1 MDEEIAIIDSNTR
14 IEKIK
19 NFFIKKRKP
28 LILFLSFIIVILIIF
43 FGFGEYKKKKQ
54 IKVSD
59 LYYNAIIE
67 YSDQNK
73 EKIAQDL
80 IGIINKKDTT
90 YSPLSLYFIIDKNL
104 VSDKQEINDLFST
117 IINDVSLEKEI
128 KNLIIYKK
136 ALFFADYVEENELLE
151 ILNPLMNDAQT
162 GLDTLHLVLGA
173 GYSEWH
179 KDRLHERNNQKGN
192 PDYLM
197 PDIGYYFTGDV
208 NTTGTKVSEGGG
220 DGYQNDIASNI
231 SNFYMTDSVSRNS
244 PTMSSCSLQINDNSG
259 EI

>member
-14 IEKIK
+14 IEKLK

-28 LILFLSFIIVILIIF
+28 LILFLSLIIVILITF

-54 IKVSD
+54 IKISD

-117 IINDVSLEKEI
+117 IINEVSLEKEI

-151 ILNPLMNDAQT
+151 ILNPLIKTESVWSSHA
-162 GLDTLHLVLGA
+162 LYLLG
-173 GYSEWH
+173 E
-179 KDRLHERNNQKGN
+179 
-192 PDYLM
+192 
-197 PDIGYYFTGDV
+197 YYFSKNEKRKSKEFFNKIQSLKNV
-208 NTTGTKVSEGGG
+208 NQDIQKETQKRLNRDFSE
-220 DGYQNDIASNI
+220 
-231 SNFYMTDSVSRNS
+231 
-244 PTMSSCSLQINDNSG
+244 
-259 EI
+259 

>member
-1 MDEEIAIIDSNTR
+1 MDEEIAIIDTNTR
-14 IEKIK
+14 IEKLK

-28 LILFLSFIIVILIIF
+28 LILFLSLIIIILITF

-54 IKVSD
+54 IKISD

-73 EKIAQDL
+73 EKITQDL

-117 IINDVSLEKEI
+117 IINEVSLEKEI

-151 ILNPLMNDAQT
+151 ILNPLIKTESVWSSHA
-162 GLDTLHLVLGA
+162 LFLLG
-173 GYSEWH
+173 E
-179 KDRLHERNNQKGN
+179 
-192 PDYLM
+192 
-197 PDIGYYFTGDV
+197 YYFSKNEKRKSKEFFNKIQSLKNV
-208 NTTGTKVSEGGG
+208 NQDIQKETQKRLNRDFSE
-220 DGYQNDIASNI
+220 
-231 SNFYMTDSVSRNS
+231 
-244 PTMSSCSLQINDNSG
+244 
-259 EI
+259 

>member
-14 IEKIK
+14 IEKLK

-28 LILFLSFIIVILIIF
+28 LILFLSLIIIILITF

-54 IKVSD
+54 IKISD

-80 IGIINKKDTT
+80 ICIINKKDTT

-117 IINDVSLEKEI
+117 IINEVSLEKEI

-151 ILNPLMNDAQT
+151 ILNPLIKTESVWSSHA
-162 GLDTLHLVLGA
+162 LYLLG
-173 GYSEWH
+173 E
-179 KDRLHERNNQKGN
+179 
-192 PDYLM
+192 
-197 PDIGYYFTGDV
+197 YYFSKNEKRKSKEFFNKIQSLKNV
-208 NTTGTKVSEGGG
+208 NQDIQKETQKRLNRDFSE
-220 DGYQNDIASNI
+220 
-231 SNFYMTDSVSRNS
+231 
-244 PTMSSCSLQINDNSG
+244 
-259 EI
+259 

>member
-14 IEKIK
+14 IEKLK

-28 LILFLSFIIVILIIF
+28 LILFLSLIIIILITF

-54 IKVSD
+54 IKISD

-80 IGIINKKDTT
+80 ISIINKKDTT

-117 IINDVSLEKEI
+117 IINEVSLEKEI

-151 ILNPLMNDAQT
+151 ILNPLIKTESVWSSHA
-162 GLDTLHLVLGA
+162 LYLLG
-173 GYSEWH
+173 E
-179 KDRLHERNNQKGN
+179 
-192 PDYLM
+192 
-197 PDIGYYFTGDV
+197 YYFSKNEKRKSKEFFNKIQSLKNV
-208 NTTGTKVSEGGG
+208 NQDIQKETQKRLNRDFSE
-220 DGYQNDIASNI
+220 
-231 SNFYMTDSVSRNS
+231 
-244 PTMSSCSLQINDNSG
+244 
-259 EI
+259 

>member
-14 IEKIK
+14 IEKLK

-28 LILFLSFIIVILIIF
+28 LILFLSLIIIILITF

-54 IKVSD
+54 IKISD

-117 IINDVSLEKEI
+117 IINEVSLEKEI

-151 ILNPLMNDAQT
+151 ILNPLIKTESVWSSHA
-162 GLDTLHLVLGA
+162 LYLLG
-173 GYSEWH
+173 E
-179 KDRLHERNNQKGN
+179 
-192 PDYLM
+192 
-197 PDIGYYFTGDV
+197 YYFSKNEKRKSKEFFNKIQSLKNV
-208 NTTGTKVSEGGG
+208 NQDIQKETQKRLNRDFSE
-220 DGYQNDIASNI
+220 
-231 SNFYMTDSVSRNS
+231 
-244 PTMSSCSLQINDNSG
+244 
-259 EI
+259 

>member
-1 MDEEIAIIDSNTR
+1 MDEEIAIIDTNTR
-14 IEKIK
+14 IEKLK

-28 LILFLSFIIVILIIF
+28 LILFLSLIIVILITF

-54 IKVSD
+54 IKISD

-73 EKIAQDL
+73 EKITQDL

-117 IINDVSLEKEI
+117 IINEVSLEKEI

-151 ILNPLMNDAQT
+151 ILNPLIKTESVWSSHA
-162 GLDTLHLVLGA
+162 LYLLG
-173 GYSEWH
+173 E
-179 KDRLHERNNQKGN
+179 
-192 PDYLM
+192 
-197 PDIGYYFTGDV
+197 YYFSKNEKRKSKEFFNKIQSLKNV
-208 NTTGTKVSEGGG
+208 NQDIQKETQKRLNRDFSE
-220 DGYQNDIASNI
+220 
-231 SNFYMTDSVSRNS
+231 
-244 PTMSSCSLQINDNSG
+244 
-259 EI
+259 

>member
-14 IEKIK
+14 IEKLK

-28 LILFLSFIIVILIIF
+28 LILFLSLIIIILITF

-54 IKVSD
+54 IKISD

-117 IINDVSLEKEI
+117 IINEVSLEKEI

-151 ILNPLMNDAQT
+151 ILNPLIKTESVWSSHA
-162 GLDTLHLVLGA
+162 LFLLG
-173 GYSEWH
+173 E
-179 KDRLHERNNQKGN
+179 
-192 PDYLM
+192 
-197 PDIGYYFTGDV
+197 YYFSKNEKRKSKEFFNKIQSLKNV
-208 NTTGTKVSEGGG
+208 NQDIQKETQKRLNRDFSE
-220 DGYQNDIASNI
+220 
-231 SNFYMTDSVSRNS
+231 
-244 PTMSSCSLQINDNSG
+244 
-259 EI
+259 

>member
-14 IEKIK
+14 IEKLK

-28 LILFLSFIIVILIIF
+28 LIFFLSFIIVILITF
-43 FGFGEYKKKKQ
+43 FGLGEYKKNKQ
-54 IKVSD
+54 IKISD

-117 IINDVSLEKEI
+117 IINEVSLEKEI

-151 ILNPLMNDAQT
+151 ILNPLIKTESVWSSHA
-162 GLDTLHLVLGA
+162 LYLLG
-173 GYSEWH
+173 E
-179 KDRLHERNNQKGN
+179 
-192 PDYLM
+192 
-197 PDIGYYFTGDV
+197 YYFSKNEKRKSKEFFNKIQSLKNV
-208 NTTGTKVSEGGG
+208 NQDIQKETQKRLNRDFSE
-220 DGYQNDIASNI
+220 
-231 SNFYMTDSVSRNS
+231 
-244 PTMSSCSLQINDNSG
+244 
-259 EI
+259 

>member
-1 MDEEIAIIDSNTR
+1 MDEEIAIIDTNTR
-14 IEKIK
+14 IEKLK

-28 LILFLSFIIVILIIF
+28 LILFLSLIIIILITF

-54 IKVSD
+54 IKISD

-73 EKIAQDL
+73 EKITQDL

-117 IINDVSLEKEI
+117 IINEVSLEKEI

-151 ILNPLMNDAQT
+151 ILNPLIKTESVWSSHA
-162 GLDTLHLVLGA
+162 LFLLG
-173 GYSEWH
+173 E
-179 KDRLHERNNQKGN
+179 
-192 PDYLM
+192 
-197 PDIGYYFTGDV
+197 YYFSKNEKRKSKEFFNKIQSLKNV
-208 NTTGTKVSEGGG
+208 NQDIKKETQKRLNRDFSE
-220 DGYQNDIASNI
+220 
-231 SNFYMTDSVSRNS
+231 
-244 PTMSSCSLQINDNSG
+244 
-259 EI
+259 

>member
-14 IEKIK
+14 IEKLK

-28 LILFLSFIIVILIIF
+28 LILFLSLIIIILITF

-54 IKVSD
+54 IKISD

-73 EKIAQDL
+73 EKITQDL

-117 IINDVSLEKEI
+117 IINEVSLEKEI

-151 ILNPLMNDAQT
+151 ILNPLIKTESVWSSHA
-162 GLDTLHLVLGA
+162 LYLLG
-173 GYSEWH
+173 E
-179 KDRLHERNNQKGN
+179 
-192 PDYLM
+192 
-197 PDIGYYFTGDV
+197 YYFSKNEKRKSKEFFNKIQSLKNV
-208 NTTGTKVSEGGG
+208 NQDIQKETQKRLNRDFSE
-220 DGYQNDIASNI
+220 
-231 SNFYMTDSVSRNS
+231 
-244 PTMSSCSLQINDNSG
+244 
-259 EI
+259 

>member
-1 MDEEIAIIDSNTR
+1 MDEEIAIIDTNTR
-14 IEKIK
+14 IEKLK

-28 LILFLSFIIVILIIF
+28 LILFLSLIIVILITF

-54 IKVSD
+54 IKISD

-73 EKIAQDL
+73 EKITQDL

-117 IINDVSLEKEI
+117 IINEVSLEKEI

-151 ILNPLMNDAQT
+151 ILNPLIKTESVWSSHA
-162 GLDTLHLVLGA
+162 LFLLG
-173 GYSEWH
+173 E
-179 KDRLHERNNQKGN
+179 
-192 PDYLM
+192 
-197 PDIGYYFTGDV
+197 YYFSKNEKRKSKEFFNKIQSLKNV
-208 NTTGTKVSEGGG
+208 NQDIQKETQKRLNRDFSE
-220 DGYQNDIASNI
+220 
-231 SNFYMTDSVSRNS
+231 
-244 PTMSSCSLQINDNSG
+244 
-259 EI
+259 

>member
-14 IEKIK
+14 IEKLK

-28 LILFLSFIIVILIIF
+28 LILFLSLIIIILITF

-54 IKVSD
+54 IKISD

-117 IINDVSLEKEI
+117 IINEVSLEKEI

-151 ILNPLMNDAQT
+151 ILNPLIKTESVWSSHA
-162 GLDTLHLVLGA
+162 LYLLG
-173 GYSEWH
+173 E
-179 KDRLHERNNQKGN
+179 
-192 PDYLM
+192 
-197 PDIGYYFTGDV
+197 YYFSKNEKRKSKEFFNKIQSLKNV
-208 NTTGTKVSEGGG
+208 N
-220 DGYQNDIASNI
+220 QDIQKETQKRLN
-231 SNFYMTDSVSRNS
+231 
-244 PTMSSCSLQINDNSG
+244 
-259 EI
+259 

>member
-151 ILNPLMNDAQT
+151 ILNPLIKTESVWSSHA
-162 GLDTLHLVLGA
+162 LYLLG
-173 GYSEWH
+173 E
-179 KDRLHERNNQKGN
+179 
-192 PDYLM
+192 
-197 PDIGYYFTGDV
+197 YYFSKNEKRKSKEFFDKIQSLKNV
-208 NTTGTKVSEGGG
+208 NQDIQKETQKRLNRDFSE
-220 DGYQNDIASNI
+220 
-231 SNFYMTDSVSRNS
+231 
-244 PTMSSCSLQINDNSG
+244 
-259 EI
+259 

>member
-151 ILNPLMNDAQT
+151 ILNPLIKTESVWSSHA
-162 GLDTLHLVLGA
+162 LYLLG
-173 GYSEWH
+173 E
-179 KDRLHERNNQKGN
+179 
-192 PDYLM
+192 
-197 PDIGYYFTGDV
+197 YYFSKNEKRKSKEFFDKIQSLKNV
-208 NTTGTKVSEGGG
+208 NQDIQKETQKILNRDFSE
-220 DGYQNDIASNI
+220 
-231 SNFYMTDSVSRNS
+231 
-244 PTMSSCSLQINDNSG
+244 
-259 EI
+259 

>member
-14 IEKIK
+14 IEKLK

-28 LILFLSFIIVILIIF
+28 LILFLSLIIVILITF

-54 IKVSD
+54 IKISD

-73 EKIAQDL
+73 EKITQDL

-117 IINDVSLEKEI
+117 IINEVSLEKEI

-151 ILNPLMNDAQT
+151 ILNPLIKTESVWSSHA
-162 GLDTLHLVLGA
+162 LFLLG
-173 GYSEWH
+173 E
-179 KDRLHERNNQKGN
+179 
-192 PDYLM
+192 
-197 PDIGYYFTGDV
+197 YYFSKNEKRKSKEFFNKIQSLKNV
-208 NTTGTKVSEGGG
+208 NQDIQKETQKRLNRDFSE
-220 DGYQNDIASNI
+220 
-231 SNFYMTDSVSRNS
+231 
-244 PTMSSCSLQINDNSG
+244 
-259 EI
+259 